1 MKTVGIPQVVSKDF
15 WGHLLLYLYFNDRQ
29 WQWIGDNVPR
39 EPNILDPFVRP
50 YGDWQIGTDVKIP
63 YLTITAKERKK
74 KVTKLFCIFF
84 TFFNNLTTYYY
95 NRAWISVGVCPS
107 FTENLFTLS

>member
-1 MKTVGIPQVVSKDF
+1 M
-15 WGHLLLYLYFNDRQ
+15 
-29 WQWIGDNVPR
+29 PR

-74 KVTKLFCIFF
+74 KVTKLFFLYIFH
-84 TFFNNLTTYYY
+84 FFH
-95 NRAWISVGVCPS
+95 
-107 FTENLFTLS
+107 